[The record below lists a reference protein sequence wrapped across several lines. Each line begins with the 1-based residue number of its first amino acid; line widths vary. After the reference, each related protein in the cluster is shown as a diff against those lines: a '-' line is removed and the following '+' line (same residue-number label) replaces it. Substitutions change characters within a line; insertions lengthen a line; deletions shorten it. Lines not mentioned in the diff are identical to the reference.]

1 MVHIYI
7 IFSSTY
13 FKSFF
18 TRKTLVEKK
27 KEEKVE
33 KSEERIIDAANPF
46 QLAIHYLR
54 RNTYA
59 LNFPRL
65 SFSSLSSFF
74 FLARPTGYLFDFS
87 WSCFKQMNRDGE
99 FFKFPPTTSYATSKV
114 AHTYTRTCT
123 RWLYANES
131 IEIALDCVTGESG
144 RVYIYIYHSVRR
156 IHFPVRAGR
165 VRWHFPWQGFS
176 LIALIN

>member
-65 SFSSLSSFF
+65 SFPLPSFF

-144 RVYIYIYHSVRR
+144 RQYIYIIAFVES
-156 IHFPVRAGR
+156 IFLFEQAGYDDIFR
-165 VRWHFPWQGFS
+165 GKD
-176 LIALIN
+176 LA

>member
-65 SFSSLSSFF
+65 SFPLPSFLSFSLSLS
-74 FLARPTGYLFDFS
+74 LFVFS
-87 WSCFKQMNRDGE
+87 NR
-99 FFKFPPTTSYATSKV
+99 
-114 AHTYTRTCT
+114 
-123 RWLYANES
+123 N
-131 IEIALDCVTGESG
+131 
-144 RVYIYIYHSVRR
+144 IYFQS
-156 IHFPVRAGR
+156 
-165 VRWHFPWQGFS
+165 
-176 LIALIN
+176 